1 MIAGEEQRI
10 VEVDAPQGSVGFRVA
25 ILLPFRAVEYL
36 GTSEAVALLGIHQG
50 ICLFHDAAQVVFTE
64 ACLSVGKCQLHFHR
78 RVMLAA
84 D

>member
-10 VEVDAPQGSVGFRVA
+10 VEVDAPQGSVGFCVI

-36 GTSEAVALLGIHQG
+36 GTPETVALLGIYQG
-50 ICLFHDAAQVVFTE
+50 ICAFPDTAKIIFTE

-78 RVMLAA
+78 REMLAA